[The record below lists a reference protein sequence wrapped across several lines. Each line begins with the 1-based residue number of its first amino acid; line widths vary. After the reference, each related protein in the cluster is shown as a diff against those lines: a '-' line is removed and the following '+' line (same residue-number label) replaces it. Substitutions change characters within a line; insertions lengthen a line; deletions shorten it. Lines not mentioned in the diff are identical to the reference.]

1 MKLRGI
7 ITLAR
12 VPKSVKAR
20 SANVARY
27 LAKEDPE
34 KLASLSEIV
43 EEVFSKKETA
53 FLSRREKKNIICKQF
68 IEQTGE
74 SVAKTNQL
82 YLAAE
87 GAIQNHVNAG
97 DILLNVTHQLSL
109 LAKEGFENLH
119 QNVYNKEGQVI
130 GTKFDGT
137 VFSGTIKANQAL
149 AGVLVGQQSIQLQ
162 RQRNMMDQK
171 QHEDNLNLQIAG
183 KDELK
188 KFAKEALMNNPD
200 LVRQLI
206 EKKAKADLDNQGI
219 L

>member
-1 MKLRGI
+1 MKSLESQR
-7 ITLAR
+7 LAR

-20 SANVARY
+20 SAGNALH

-34 KLASLSEIV
+34 KLAHLTEIID
-43 EEVFSKKETA
+43 EIFSTKETA
-53 FLSRREKKNIICKQF
+53 FLSRREKKHLICTRF
-68 IEQTGE
+68 IKETGE
-74 SVAKTNQL
+74 SVSKTNQL

-87 GAIQNHVNAG
+87 GAIQNHVKAG
-97 DILLNVTHQLSL
+97 DILLNVTNQLSL
-109 LAKEGFENLH
+109 LAQEGFKNLH
-119 QNVYNKEGQVI
+119 QNVYNKEGDVI

-137 VFSGTIKANQAL
+137 VFNGTIKANQAL
-149 AGVLVGQQSIQLQ
+149 AGVLVGQQNVQLQ
-162 RQRNMMDQK
+162 RQRNLMDQK

-206 EKKAKADLDNQGI
+206 EKKAKADLENKGI